1 MSNFESSSS
10 ELVAGANG
18 GSEGAN
24 QHNNMSS
31 RGVIPGIGGG
41 APRDDATPLS
51 AEETQAVMNEQPMG
65 AVPSAEEMEDRK
77 DVESSVDNLLPTEKL
92 ENGLKHV
99 RGGINEGI
107 HVLTH
112 FTCCTRQRGIFTD
125 CCINTH

>member
-18 GSEGAN
+18 GSEVAN
-24 QHNNMSS
+24 QHSSMSS
-31 RGVIPGIGGG
+31 LGVVAGAGGG

-51 AEETQAVMNEQPMG
+51 AEEAQAVMSEQPTG
-65 AVPSAEEMEDRK
+65 SVPSAEEMEDRK

-99 RGGINEGI
+99 SEGQRREDFAYTI
-107 HVLTH
+107 HDRDS
-112 FTCCTRQRGIFTD
+112 FAD
-125 CCINTH
+125 C